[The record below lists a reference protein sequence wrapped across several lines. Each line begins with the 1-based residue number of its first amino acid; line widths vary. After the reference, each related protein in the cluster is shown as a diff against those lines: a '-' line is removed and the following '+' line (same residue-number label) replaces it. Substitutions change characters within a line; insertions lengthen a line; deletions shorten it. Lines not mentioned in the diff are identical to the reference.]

1 MNAPESFDRLRPR
14 QGSEFSRGLANA
26 HVRRSTTEKEA
37 KKKTRENSSR
47 DWLGAF
53 SKKIQQ
59 VWQASD

>member
-1 MNAPESFDRLRPR
+1 MLLSHSIGFVQD
-14 QGSEFSRGLANA
+14 
-26 HVRRSTTEKEA
+26 KEA
-37 KKKTRENSSR
+37 NFREVSQMLMFAARQLKKKQKKTRENSSR